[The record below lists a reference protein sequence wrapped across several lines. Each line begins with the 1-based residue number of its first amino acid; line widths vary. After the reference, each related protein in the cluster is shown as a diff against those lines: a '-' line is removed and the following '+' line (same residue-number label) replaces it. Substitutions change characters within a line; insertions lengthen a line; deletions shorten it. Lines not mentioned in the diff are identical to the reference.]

1 MIYFTT
7 EYNGNADQL
16 ILKPLHCEVHTQEVE
31 ILLLN
36 IAQCLWKDVFSQRGI
51 CGKGSLQKTCSVG
64 KWRKEKEKWKKS
76 LTSENLQWRKV
87 GVGTG
92 LCQAR
97 HVSDGERR
105 CWKYL
110 SLRNCLNSF
119 EMKTSIKLKNSKT
132 KSPHL
137 LQEEHTH
144 AAVPR
149 EKTSRWP
156 ENSIFSS
163 QFHIDTQLLLLAMRS
178 TQWSRLKRRSRLR
191 ISWPPS
197 PTSSE
202 TSSPLYWHQSLTI
215 FSHQI
220 WHSSL
225 IRS

>member
-51 CGKGSLQKTCSVG
+51 CGKGPLQKTCSVG
-64 KWRKEKEKWKKS
+64 MWRREKEKWKKS

-119 EMKTSIKLKNSKT
+119 EIKTSIKLTNSKT

-163 QFHIDTQLLLLAMRS
+163 QFQIDTQLLLLAMRS

>member
-51 CGKGSLQKTCSVG
+51 CGKGPLQKTCSVG
-64 KWRKEKEKWKKS
+64 MWRKEKEKWKKS

-119 EMKTSIKLKNSKT
+119 EIKTSIKLTNSKT

-156 ENSIFSS
+156 ESSTFCS
-163 QFHIDTQLLLLAMRS
+163 QFSPTHNCCYLLWGQHSGQGWREEADWGYL
-178 TQWSRLKRRSRLR
+178 RLPLQHLQRHPPPCTGTS
-191 ISWPPS
+191 PS
-197 PTSSE
+197 PSF
-202 TSSPLYWHQSLTI
+202 H
-215 FSHQI
+215 
-220 WHSSL
+220 
-225 IRS
+225 IRFDILL